1 MQQFGPEDWCRY
13 KNMHLMSFVDN
24 HDVTR
29 IASILSNKKHL
40 PLVYVLTFGMPGF
53 PCVYYGSEW
62 GTEAR
67 KEEGDPALRVSFDKP
82 EWNELTDLIAKLAEI
97 KKNSEALN
105 YGSFRSVVLT
115 NHQCIFE
122 RKSANERIMVAINA
136 SDQPYT
142 AHFDAGCGQA
152 DELIT
157 GTLHDFG
164 GGSELAPYSAEIWKM
179 ER

>member
-1 MQQFGPEDWCRY
+1 M
-13 KNMHLMSFVDN
+13 
-24 HDVTR
+24 
-29 IASILSNKKHL
+29 
-40 PLVYVLTFGMPGF
+40 
-53 PCVYYGSEW
+53 
-62 GTEAR
+62 
-67 KEEGDPALRVSFDKP
+67 
-82 EWNELTDLIAKLAEI
+82 
-97 KKNSEALN
+97 
-105 YGSFRSVVLT
+105 VLT

-122 RKSANERIMVAINA
+122 RRTDNERVLVAINA

-164 GGSELAPYSAEIWKM
+164 GGSELKPYSAEIWKM